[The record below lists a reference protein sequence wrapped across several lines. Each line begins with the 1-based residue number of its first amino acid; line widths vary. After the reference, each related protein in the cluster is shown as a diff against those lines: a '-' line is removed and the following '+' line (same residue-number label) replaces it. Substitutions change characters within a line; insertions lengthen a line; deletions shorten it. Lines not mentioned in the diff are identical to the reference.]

1 MSKSEEVTLN
11 GSPKLDRYHLAEEG
25 AVSSDPADP
34 RITENTRATLHELD
48 NSYGHQLSDYIHH
61 HHHHTE
67 EKTSD
72 ADLAKQV
79 STATEDEVLE
89 KQDGP
94 IYVRIPKTYFFS
106 WSQTQDHT
114 RSTLK
119 RATRETHSTF
129 QLHANGLFPCAQS
142 SSRGYRVRQLI
153 RL

>member
-94 IYVRIPKTYFFS
+94 IYVRFPKTYFFQLAPNS
-106 WSQTQDHT
+106 RPYQIDFEKGDPRDPLNFSTT
-114 RSTLK
+114 RKWVISM
-119 RATRETHSTF
+119 
-129 QLHANGLFPCAQS
+129 CAIFFTGIS
-142 SSRGYRVRQLI
+142 GS
-153 RL
+153 